1 MAGGSIIATTSC
13 TSTPK
18 HRSSSVDKCSE
29 LLCVTSPS
37 SSLAAHSGGSILIT
51 PWLPLRTQQ
60 KDFRGLC
67 DGSREHGSVASS
79 ALCAIGA
86 RRAGPLR
93 SAAHHAALTAQRTA
107 PSIASS
113 RILKLS
119 LSCLTLRHT
128 STRTT
133 GIGFRRLKSN
143 VHAQTSCCRLVEH
156 SNAVG
161 SCFISGG

>member
-1 MAGGSIIATTSC
+1 MAGSSIIATTSC

-37 SSLAAHSGGSILIT
+37 SSLAARSGGSILT
-51 PWLPLRTQQ
+51 TLWLTLRTHQ

-93 SAAHHAALTAQRTA
+93 SAAHAATQTAQRTA
-107 PSIASS
+107 PTIASS
-113 RILKLS
+113 RILELS
-119 LSCLTLRHT
+119 LRCLTPRHT
-128 STRTT
+128 STTTT
-133 GIGFRRLKSN
+133 GIGSQRMKSRL
-143 VHAQTSCCRLVEH
+143 HAQTSCSRLVEH
-156 SNAVG
+156 SSAVG
-161 SCFISGG
+161 SCFIAGG